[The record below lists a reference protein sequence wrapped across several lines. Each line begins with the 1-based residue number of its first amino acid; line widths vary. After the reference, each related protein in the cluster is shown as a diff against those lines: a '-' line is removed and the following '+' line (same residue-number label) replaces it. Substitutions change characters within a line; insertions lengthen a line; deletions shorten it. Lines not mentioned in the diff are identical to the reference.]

1 MRTRKVKVRR
11 EETKSETS
19 LGPDEGDPGSPCED
33 RTFIL
38 SERKAT
44 GYSEQR
50 LTYMD
55 EACSSCYDEPG
66 LREADVEAG
75 RPARKA
81 LQ

>member
-1 MRTRKVKVRR
+1 MRSRKVKVRR

-55 EACSSCYDEPG
+55 EAC
-66 LREADVEAG
+66 L
-75 RPARKA
+75 
-81 LQ
+81 L